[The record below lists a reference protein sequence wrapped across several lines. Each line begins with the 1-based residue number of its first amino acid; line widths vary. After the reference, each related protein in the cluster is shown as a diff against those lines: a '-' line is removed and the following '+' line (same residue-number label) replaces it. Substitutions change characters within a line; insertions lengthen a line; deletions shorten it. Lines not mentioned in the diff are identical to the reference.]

1 MVGEFDIIRRF
12 FTRPA
17 KRAILGVGDDA
28 ALIAIPPDIELAVS
42 TDMLLE
48 GRHFF
53 ANADPRQLGHKALAV
68 NLSDMAA
75 MGAEPRWVTLA
86 LALPKA
92 DEHWLEAFSCGFSEL
107 AHAHQVELIGGDTC
121 RGALTLCVQIMGEV
135 PKGEALRRDGAKA
148 GEDIWVSGK
157 LGDAALTLAH
167 LKKQLTLSME
177 ELARCSPALHTPTPR
192 VALGKS
198 LRGIATSAID
208 ISDGLMSDL
217 KHVLERSQ
225 VGAVIELEKIPGS
238 DILNRQ
244 PPEIARNALLSGGDD
259 YELCFTAKP
268 REREKIDAL
277 SRQLELSLTCIGR
290 TKGSRGLTLLDERGR
305 ALDYKAQ
312 GFDHFG

>member
-1 MVGEFDIIRRF
+1 PE
-12 FTRPA
+12 
-17 KRAILGVGDDA
+17 
-28 ALIAIPPDIELAVS
+28 
-42 TDMLLE
+42 
-48 GRHFF
+48 
-53 ANADPRQLGHKALAV
+53 
-68 NLSDMAA
+68 
-75 MGAEPRWVTLA
+75 
-86 LALPKA
+86 A
-92 DEHWLEAFSCGFSEL
+92 DEHWLEAFSRGFSEL

-157 LGDAALTLAH
+157 LGDAALTVAH

-208 ISDGLMSDL
+208 ISDGLISDL
-217 KHVLERSQ
+217 KHILERSQ
-225 VGAVIELEKIPGS
+225 VGGVIELEKIPGS

-244 PPEIARNALLSGGDD
+244 PPEITMNALLSGGDD
-259 YELCFTAKP
+259 YELCFTARP
-268 REREKIDAL
+268 QEREKIDAL
-277 SRQLELSLTCIGR
+277 SRQLELPLTRIGR
-290 TKGSRGLTLLDERGR
+290 IEKDRGVTLLDERGR